1 MKKLLLSISMFYLFT
16 ASINLFGQNI
26 SFTKINESSI
36 ELQEK
41 FKEYFIFKI
50 NSNLDALLYTKNDNA
65 NIDLIFSDYHSFSF
79 KIQPISNLTKDYHLL
94 ENGNEVLDK
103 NLTKPKIFKISENNN
118 KGILVANQD
127 YLYARIETEN
137 AVYIVEKLSHHIK
150 DINSSYYILYK
161 ESDIIINNSECALT
175 SNLNNSIQNTVES
188 ERVSDNPCMSVRLA
202 IATTYDE
209 YAFYGSLAN
218 VENAIISRIA
228 SIASLF
234 DSPFSQPIYFEI
246 TTLNISTQ
254 PNSSL
259 DMELDNV
266 FVANEILSLFSS
278 WSNDGNL
285 STNFFDLGMLFTRRD
300 MGGPAGIAYLNGL
313 CTTESKYNV
322 VQSTS
327 NLVRVIAH
335 EIGHNFNAVHHTNG
349 GIMGTGGTTPSTQW
363 HSSSISIINN
373 KILDSNCYSVNTGTN
388 GSPIAS
394 FILRTTACKNEIIQL
409 KALDTRGNVIYNWT
423 ANGSTVPNSS
433 NQIENI
439 SYNSIGDKNITLE
452 VFNDYLECDDN
463 DSVTKSITIIE
474 EEAPANSNCNVVYNE
489 TPSGYPPIG
498 LYDENAGITNV
509 TFNTINNDSPDS
521 FENKLNYE
529 NFTCSLITTVEQN
542 NIYTL
547 SVSRGNLETNDGIHT
562 KAWLDIN
569 NNGAFENTEL
579 VLEEFSYDKV
589 VSTSIDINYSNIV
602 FNQVLR
608 LRVISDLINPSNSCT
623 IPYFG
628 QVEDY
633 GVKIVETLSLQEQV
647 MTALTIYPN
656 PTQNNITIKGL
667 DNIISTSLYNI
678 QGQKIDIELNENKI
692 NLQHVSSGI
701 YFLNIKTTDGLITR
715 KIIKQ

>member
-16 ASINLFGQNI
+16 ASTNLFGQNI

-41 FKEYFIFKI
+41 FKEYSIFKI

-65 NIDLIFSDYHSFSF
+65 NIDLNFPDYHSFSF

-94 ENGNEVLDK
+94 ENGNEVLGK

-118 KGILVANQD
+118 QGILVINQD

-150 DINSSYYILYK
+150 DINNSYYILYK
-161 ESDIIINNSECALT
+161 ESDIIINNSECTLT

-285 STNFFDLGMLFTRRD
+285 STNFFDLGMLFTRREFE
-300 MGGPAGIAYLNGL
+300 GTPVGIAHLNGL
-313 CTTESKYNV
+313 CTNNLKYNA
-322 VQSTS
+322 VQSTTILQ
-327 NLVRVIAH
+327 NRLIAH
-335 EIGHNFNAVHHTNG
+335 EIGHNFGAEHTSG
-349 GIMGTGGTTPSTQW
+349 GIMNSNLLGSSNSWNGLSITAIDTKLNSSKCFAESTA
-363 HSSSISIINN
+363 
-373 KILDSNCYSVNTGTN
+373 TN
-388 GSPIAS
+388 GSPVAS

-463 DSVTKSITIIE
+463 DSVTKSITIIA
-474 EEAPANSNCNVVYNE
+474 EEAPANSSCDVIYNE
-489 TPSGYPPIG
+489 TESGFPAI
-498 LYDENAGITNV
+498 ENAGITNV

-547 SVSRGNLETNDGIHT
+547 SVSRGNLETNGGVHT

-569 NNGAFENTEL
+569 NNGVFENNEL
-579 VLEEFSYDKV
+579 VLEDFSYNRN
-589 VSTSIDINYSNIV
+589 VSASIDINYSNIV

-656 PTQNNITIKGL
+656 PTKNNITIKGL